1 MHCTFF
7 VGVCVGR
14 NERNEEKNKISSQ
27 SSVLLPRSVV
37 ATAYMLLHSY
47 RSRSCVRE
55 KEKILI
61 STSRDR
67 SVEKKS
73 RDMRSIHASIHL
85 LISGV
90 STEPPRM

>member
-61 STSRDR
+61 STRDR

-73 RDMRSIHASIHL
+73 REHEKHTCIDSSTHLGSIN
-85 LISGV
+85 
-90 STEPPRM
+90 